1 MAKPRIR
8 DVNAAKRLARYLS
21 TRTRM
26 ICHFKKQ
33 KMPKEIEAWS
43 DSDWAGCLETRKST
57 SGGPIKFGTHILKSW
72 SITQNTIAL
81 SSGEAEFYAM
91 VKAGSQGLGM
101 RSMLEDV
108 GIQSNVKIITDA
120 TAARGMAQRKGL
132 GAVRHVE
139 VHQLWIQD
147 KVHSKEIC
155 VEKVGGKSNLAD
167 GLTKF
172 VDGKDLAIHVDGIG
186 LENRTGRH
194 TDAPVMAAG
203 DAVKTVRWADE
214 NEDTLE

>member
-1 MAKPRIR
+1 MGLQTGAKPVSTPAVAVKAEEVPGDDKELEHKQQAIFRGDVARADYLSQDRSDIKYATKELSRRMAKPRIR

-33 KMPKEIEAWS
+33 KMPKEVEAWS

-57 SGGPIKFGTHILKSW
+57 SGGLIKFGTHILKSW

-101 RSMLEDV
+101 
-108 GIQSNVKIITDA
+108 
-120 TAARGMAQRKGL
+120 
-132 GAVRHVE
+132 
-139 VHQLWIQD
+139 
-147 KVHSKEIC
+147 
-155 VEKVGGKSNLAD
+155 
-167 GLTKF
+167 
-172 VDGKDLAIHVDGIG
+172 
-186 LENRTGRH
+186 
-194 TDAPVMAAG
+194 
-203 DAVKTVRWADE
+203 
-214 NEDTLE
+214 